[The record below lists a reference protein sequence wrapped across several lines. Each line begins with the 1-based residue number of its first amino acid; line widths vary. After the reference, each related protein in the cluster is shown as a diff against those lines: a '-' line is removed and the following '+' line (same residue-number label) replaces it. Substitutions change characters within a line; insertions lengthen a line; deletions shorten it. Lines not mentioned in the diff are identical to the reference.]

1 MKQQRIL
8 LLKQTEKK
16 YEDAADVVIR
26 TDGKTILQICEELIL
41 RLRQMDNK

>member
-1 MKQQRIL
+1 M
-8 LLKQTEKK
+8 EKRKEK